1 MVYFSENEENRSKSV
16 LWNNPIR
23 YTDPDGRFP
32 IDIHVRSFAP
42 FAHFGN
48 FLPFNGLGGLWHG
61 DNRSFSTSLSASS
74 RIRQVTNYETDT
86 RESFTQAFGN
96 ISASSY
102 GAFAYSEAG
111 LKDYSRGNNINTH
124 LSGNNDA
131 FFPSLSP
138 GTLPPDGGP
147 TWAIDLKSNLDVNVT
162 DGENGNQILSITGAI
177 SGDAFPNAEAF
188 VNDADGNSVFLNVF
202 QTEYGKNDGPLIGL
216 AGDNNRKM
224 FNVNT
229 NIIVNDKGI
238 FTGVQQGDNVIG
250 IKEWNKQFTGSTNNQ

>member
-1 MVYFSENEENRSKSV
+1 MGCLKLTYEKSSPLKVVYFSENEENRSKSV

-131 FFPSLSP
+131 FSL
-138 GTLPPDGGP
+138 
-147 TWAIDLKSNLDVNVT
+147 
-162 DGENGNQILSITGAI
+162 LSRQELYHLME
-177 SGDAFPNAEAF
+177 DQ
-188 VNDADGNSVFLNVF
+188 L
-202 QTEYGKNDGPLIGL
+202 GL
-216 AGDNNRKM
+216 L
-224 FNVNT
+224 T
-229 NIIVNDKGI
+229 
-238 FTGVQQGDNVIG
+238 
-250 IKEWNKQFTGSTNNQ
+250 